1 MTTTTRTIAKF
12 ALILA
17 IVPATQACGTTRT
30 VAAGAVAAGAAV
42 AENQN
47 ATATINA
54 PIADVDRRAR
64 AVFAS
69 MGMTITAGE
78 FDHNARQR
86 EYDARSGDNVAHIK
100 LEAEG
105 SSTEVSVSYRTGRVD
120 YSESRARDI
129 LSRIQSQR

>member
-12 ALILA
+12 ALIMA
-17 IVPATQACGTTRT
+17 IIPAAQACGTTRT

-54 PIADVDRRAR
+54 PISEVDRRAR
-64 AVFAS
+64 AVLSS
-69 MGMTITAGE
+69 MGMTITGAD
-78 FDHNARQR
+78 FDNEARQR